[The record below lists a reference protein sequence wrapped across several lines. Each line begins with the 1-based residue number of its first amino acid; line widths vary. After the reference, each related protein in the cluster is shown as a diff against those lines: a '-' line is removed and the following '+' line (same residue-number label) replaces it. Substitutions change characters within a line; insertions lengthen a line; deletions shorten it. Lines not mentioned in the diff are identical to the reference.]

1 MNNEKIPQKESLNSV
16 EEQRERAMEN
26 VKQNPNDVANVHIK
40 GHLFITDKNTGEV
53 LLDKNNAIH
62 FENMSLALAR
72 SLGHK
77 STGPIEK
84 IFYGNGGSTVNG
96 IGEVTYLP
104 PNTVGQSA
112 SLYNATYSKIVDDLS
127 SNNNDTDNNKVEISH
142 VSGNLFSD
150 LVVTT
155 SLDFGEPSG
164 QDNFDS
170 TSSTESNFVFDEI
183 GLVDYSGNMLT
194 HIVFSPIQKSL
205 NREIEVKYTLRI
217 QMV

>member
-1 MNNEKIPQKESLNSV
+1 MLNDTI
-16 EEQRERAMEN
+16 
-26 VKQNPNDVANVHIK
+26 NPMIK
-40 GHLFITDKNTGEV
+40 GWFEIRDKNSRE
-53 LLDKNNAIH
+53 LLLAKSNSIH

-84 IFYGNGGSTVNG
+84 IYYGNGGSTVNG

-104 PNTVGQSA
+104 ANTVGQSA
-112 SLYNATYSKIVDDLS
+112 NLYNATYSKIVDDLS
-127 SNNNDTDNNKVEISH
+127 SSNIDTDNNKIEISH

-155 SLDFGEPSG
+155 TLDFGEPSG
-164 QDNFDS
+164 QDNFDDA
-170 TSSTESNFVFDEI
+170 SSTESDFVFDEI
-183 GLVDYSGNMLT
+183 GLFDYSGNMIT
-194 HIVFSPIQKSL
+194 HVVFSPIQKSL
-205 NREIEVKYTLRI
+205 NREIEIKYTLRI